1 MSTFKTPG
9 VYIVELNVSPAPV
22 VAAPTSVPV
31 FIGYTPRAVDALG
44 RDCTNRAMRI
54 ASYAEFAAMYLP
66 ENTTDFSTHY
76 AVLPKSE
83 VKGNA
88 PVLKL
93 GGQAFVVTPDPDT
106 VYYTVNSVKMFFLN
120 GGGPAYVISLGNY
133 GPASGQ
139 FQKTFDDPIIN
150 KNVHSEAYL
159 KAMALLE
166 KEYEPAVCVMPDA
179 VLSDSDGY
187 AQVINAALTMA
198 QDTGRYFCLFD
209 IRCPVPPVQDNYQE
223 AITQFRA
230 AIAPQS
236 DRNARSYG
244 ASYFPWL
251 NSTLYQDDVPDYRNI
266 GDGELTSLAELLAP
280 ELQENPA
287 LAAFLQQTA
296 IATTLAPKEIHQ
308 KLLSMSTG
316 YSAII
321 AAVRQQAFLVP
332 TTGAI
337 AGVYATVDQNRA
349 VWNAPANVA
358 LQGVSSLPLAISD
371 TQQADLLDMHHQGIA
386 VNAIRS
392 FPSLG
397 LLVWGARTLA
407 SNDNDWRYIHTRRTL
422 IMLEQSI
429 KAIAMQ
435 YVFEPNDANTWTAVN
450 ASVSN
455 FLTGIWQQGGLFGQ
469 GPQDAFQV
477 KIGLGSTMTEDD
489 LLNGNMCILIEVAL
503 IRPAEFLVITIQQ
516 QMAAG

>member
-54 ASYAEFAAMYLP
+54 TSYAEFAAMYLP

-139 FQKTFDDPIIN
+139 FQKIFDDPIIN
-150 KNVHSEAYL
+150 KNVHIEAYL

-209 IRCPVPPVQDNYQE
+209 IRCPVPPVQDNFQE

-236 DRNARSYG
+236 DRNVRSYG
-244 ASYFPWL
+244 ACYFPWL

-266 GDGELTSLAELLAP
+266 GDGKLTSLAELLAP
-280 ELQENPA
+280 ERQENPA
-287 LAAFLQQTA
+287 LA
-296 IATTLAPKEIHQ
+296 
-308 KLLSMSTG
+308 G
-316 YSAII
+316 
-321 AAVRQQAFLVP
+321 R
-332 TTGAI
+332 
-337 AGVYATVDQNRA
+337 TV
-349 VWNAPANVA
+349 
-358 LQGVSSLPLAISD
+358 
-371 TQQADLLDMHHQGIA
+371 A
-386 VNAIRS
+386 VNISGRH
-392 FPSLG
+392 LG
-397 LLVWGARTLA
+397 QPRVVEDVVSAHVAALTRAPDIGFA
-407 SNDNDWRYIHTRRTL
+407 RYIISATAPFSKDDVAALRKQCDILVASCHWGLHKDVLDYMPMIAHGDEVLRTQL
-422 IMLEQSI
+422 GNNNGYCQDNELTW
-429 KAIAMQ
+429 
-435 YVFEPNDANTWTAVN
+435 VDWDLDDDARA
-450 ASVSN
+450 
-455 FLTGIWQQGGLFGQ
+455 GG
-469 GPQDAFQV
+469 
-477 KIGLGSTMTEDD
+477 
-489 LLNGNMCILIEVAL
+489 
-503 IRPAEFLVITIQQ
+503 
-516 QMAAG
+516 